1 MSGERPTATERRLA
15 SVRSIREQYYG
26 ASHPEEHF
34 DAMGDLLAEK
44 DARIDALTGLV
55 DELRAQIAE
64 LQAELSAY
72 RDASSRPV
80 PDDSTPLQP
89 VFDFYRD

>member
-1 MSGERPTATERRLA
+1 MSEEKPNATERRLA
-15 SVRSIREQYYG
+15 SVRAIREQYYG
-26 ASHPEEHF
+26 AAHPEEHF

-55 DELRAQIAE
+55 EELRTQIAELRAQ
-64 LQAELSAY
+64 LGAY
-72 RDASSRPV
+72 RHLSTRPE
-80 PDDSTPLQP
+80 PDDATPEQP